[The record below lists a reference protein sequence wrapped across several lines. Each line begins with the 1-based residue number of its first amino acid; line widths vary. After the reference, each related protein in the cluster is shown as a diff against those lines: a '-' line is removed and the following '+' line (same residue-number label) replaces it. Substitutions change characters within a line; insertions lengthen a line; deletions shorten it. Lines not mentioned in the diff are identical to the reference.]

1 MKHQLGLT
9 LLEVSIAMSI
19 GMAILLMAT
28 KSVEYLNRY
37 NATHEVKS
45 EVALLRLALE
55 EYYFNNCHEY
65 PFPQPTI
72 DILKDNKYL
81 PAQFNADNDFGSP
94 YTVYISNT
102 FLNYRSTTKEPPSY
116 TIALSLH
123 DGLSKEVYQQRLGAT
138 DTGQHFY
145 LKESAI
151 AALDWSDIAEGIEGG
166 DDDIDARTFEVE
178 RAIRRPTEVGDDTY
192 HWSYSHNF
200 RGRWVQTY
208 AIYDTVTLRD
218 ENLRW
223 TYPLTIK
230 KQYGD
235 NSQGQFKRFYSHLKE
250 FSIIPSGGR
259 GRLHDEICTPNRLKR
274 GTLVN
279 G

>member
-55 EYYFNNCHEY
+55 EYYFNNCHTH

-81 PAQFNADNDFGSP
+81 PAQFNADNGFGLP

-102 FLNYRSTTKEPPSY
+102 FLNYRSTTKNPPSY

-123 DGLSKEVYQQRLGAT
+123 GGLSNDVYQQRLGAT
-138 DTGQHFY
+138 DTDKHVEFIKREIEILIQRPWKY
-145 LKESAI
+145 L
-151 AALDWSDIAEGIEGG
+151 DVAEVRRTKPPDGRG
-166 DDDIDARTFEVE
+166 DVTDKAGKPNFTTNDYKNHMRVLWTITNTE
-178 RAIRRPTEVGDDTY
+178 RERPK
-192 HWSYSHNF
+192 S
-200 RGRWVQTY
+200 
-208 AIYDTVTLRD
+208 
-218 ENLRW
+218 LRW
-223 TYPLTIK
+223 TYPLPIK
-230 KQYGD
+230 RQYGD
-235 NSQGQFKRFYSHLKE
+235 RSLGRFKRFYGNLKSFYE
-250 FSIIPSGGR
+250 NPEGR
-259 GRLHDEICTPNRLKR
+259 RLRPPHEICNRLR
-274 GTLVN
+274 VSESST
-279 G
+279 

>member
-19 GMAILLMAT
+19 GMAILLLGT
-28 KSVEYLNRY
+28 KSMGYLIRY

-55 EYYFNNCHEY
+55 EYYFNNCHKH

-72 DILKDNKYL
+72 DILKDDKYL

-94 YTVYISNT
+94 YDVYISNT

-123 DGLSKEVYQQRLGAT
+123 DGLSNDVYQQRLGAT
-138 DTGQHFY
+138 DTDQHFY
-145 LKESAI
+145 LKKREIKLKDQADINEETEDDRDPRRYKIEQATPPPPQQTAGDIPDPWTYRSPLSQDYWI
-151 AALDWSDIAEGIEGG
+151 LDTW
-166 DDDIDARTFEVE
+166 TFK
-178 RAIRRPTEVGDDTY
+178 DK
-192 HWSYSHNF
+192 
-200 RGRWVQTY
+200 
-208 AIYDTVTLRD
+208 
-218 ENLRW
+218 NLRW

-230 KQYGD
+230 RQYGD
-235 NSQGQFKRFYSHLKE
+235 NSLGQFKRFYSHLKE

>member
-55 EYYFNNCHEY
+55 EYYFNNCHTH

-72 DILKDNKYL
+72 DILKNDKYL

-94 YTVYISNT
+94 YDVYISNT

-116 TIALSLH
+116 TIALSLP
-123 DGLSKEVYQQRLGAT
+123 DGLSNDVYQQRLGAT
-138 DTGQHFY
+138 DTDQHFY
-145 LKESAI
+145 LKK
-151 AALDWSDIAEGIEGG
+151 
-166 DDDIDARTFEVE
+166 RTFLQQDRSNGESNLGDPRTSKVE
-178 RAIRRPTEVGDDTY
+178 RAITRPTKVGDSTD
-192 HWSYSHNF
+192 
-200 RGRWVQTY
+200 RWVNRSNILPSY
-208 AIYDTVTLRD
+208 WVFDTVTLKD
-218 ENLRW
+218 KNLRW

-230 KQYGD
+230 RQYGD
-235 NSQGQFKRFYSHLKE
+235 NSQGRFKRFYSHLKE
-250 FSIIPSGGR
+250 FYSIPGGGR
-259 GRLHDEICTPNRLKR
+259 GRFHDEICTPIEPK
-274 GTLVN
+274 VN
-279 G
+279 NG

>member
-9 LLEVSIAMSI
+9 LLEVSIALSI

-55 EYYFNNCHEY
+55 EYYFNNCHKH

-81 PAQFNADNDFGSP
+81 PAQFNADNGFGSP

-123 DGLSKEVYQQRLGAT
+123 DGLSNDVYQQRLGAT
-138 DTGQHFY
+138 DTDQYDEFIRREMEWAHDDNGESYDADPRREPFVELDEELALY
-145 LKESAI
+145 LK
-151 AALDWSDIAEGIEGG
+151 
-166 DDDIDARTFEVE
+166 R
-178 RAIRRPTEVGDDTY
+178 Y
-192 HWSYSHNF
+192 HLSF
-200 RGRWVQTY
+200 RGQRVRSW
-208 AIYDTVTLRD
+208 AVTNIMETRPAS
-218 ENLRW
+218 LRW
-223 TYPLTIK
+223 TYPISIK
-230 KQYGD
+230 RQYGD
-235 NSQGQFKRFYSHLKE
+235 RSLGRFKRFYGDLKRFYRITDGYRGKEPHELCSHL
-250 FSIIPSGGR
+250 
-259 GRLHDEICTPNRLKR
+259 
-274 GTLVN
+274 
-279 G
+279 